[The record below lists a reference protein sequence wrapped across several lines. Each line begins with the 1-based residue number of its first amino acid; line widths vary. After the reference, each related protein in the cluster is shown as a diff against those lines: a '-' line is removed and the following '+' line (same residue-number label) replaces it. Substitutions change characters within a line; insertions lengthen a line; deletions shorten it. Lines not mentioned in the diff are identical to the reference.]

1 MSVAAINVPD
11 FDTERLRIARELHDI
26 ISYGFA
32 TISLQAG
39 AAVQVAEERPQQAIE
54 ALDAIRL
61 VSKDALE
68 ELRGILGVLRHSDG
82 SGARGVGLDRL
93 EALVESTK
101 RAGVPT
107 QLNASGCRTPLPS
120 SVSRSAY
127 RIVQEA
133 LANVLRHAGEASAT
147 VSIVEDDDQLRITVE
162 DDGKGLNEAG
172 ASARSRIPRIP
183 NPEPAVALA
192 LGGDLEAGPRPEG
205 GFRVRA
211 YLPMAVPS

>member
-82 SGARGVGLDRL
+82 SGTRGVGLDRL

-147 VSIVEDDDQLRITVE
+147 VSIVEDDDQLQITVE
-162 DDGKGLNEAG
+162 DDGKGPNEAG
-172 ASARSRIPRIP
+172 ESPSAGSGFGILGMRER
-183 NPEPAVALA
+183 ALA